1 MKTEQH
7 RWTELREQAQT
18 CLPADFALQVVRRA
32 QNRKKAGRREYLLIA
47 VTAGLCLISVAVA
60 NLYVGNQIQK
70 RNLAQWKV
78 AEAQIRAL
86 RTSI

>member
-1 MKTEQH
+1 MKSEQH
-7 RWTELREQAQT
+7 RWTELRDQAQS
-18 CLPADFALQVVRRA
+18 CLPSDFARQVVRRA
-32 QNRKKAGRREYLLIA
+32 QNRKKASRREYLLVA

-60 NLYVGNQIQK
+60 NWYVGNQIQK
-70 RNLAQWKV
+70 RHLAQWKV